1 MGRINRLRRQIRRRL
16 TRLDRNRAEA
26 RVAISEVEAVTL
38 GKVRGRAQ
46 AILPKARVRA
56 PGTWLLFILSG
67 PLEPLGKVR
76 PLQARTS
83 VSVQQ
88 KGRGRVLKVPGG
100 CSRSLSRFCRIG
112 HTEDMANGPV
122 KQQIPPLGC
131 AAVGMTDLCQQPVRW
146 TRIGST
152 LEKRSLPCETARPSR
167 PGCRSH

>member
-1 MGRINRLRRQIRRRL
+1 MGKINRLRRQIRLRL
-16 TRLDRNRAEA
+16 SRLDRDRAEA

-38 GKVRGRAQ
+38 GKVRGRVQ

-56 PGTWLLFILSG
+56 PGTWLPFILSG

-88 KGRGRVLKVPGG
+88 KGRGRLLKVPAG
-100 CSRSLSRFCRIG
+100 CSRSLSRFSRIG
-112 HTEDMANGPV
+112 HPEDMANGPV
-122 KQQIPPLGC
+122 KRQFLTPLRFDRCEGL
-131 AAVGMTDLCQQPVRW
+131 MSQ
-146 TRIGST
+146 
-152 LEKRSLPCETARPSR
+152 LERALWKKRSLPCETARPSR